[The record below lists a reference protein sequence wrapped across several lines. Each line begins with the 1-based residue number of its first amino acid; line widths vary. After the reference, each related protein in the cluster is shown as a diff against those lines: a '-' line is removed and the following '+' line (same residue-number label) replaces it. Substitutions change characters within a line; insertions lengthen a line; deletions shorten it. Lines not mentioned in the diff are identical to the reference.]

1 MAANPPSLPLFEK
14 IYSKN
19 KTQRVAD
26 VTVLFLLFSLLVYRL
41 LSLQDHG
48 FPWFLAFMCESWFTL
63 NWVIIVTIRWTPL
76 VYKIHPEL
84 LEQRVQELP
93 AVDMFVTTADPV
105 LEPPIITV
113 NTVLSLMALDYP
125 ANKLACYV
133 SDDGCSPLNFYALV
147 EASKLAKLWVPFCKK
162 YNVKVRAPFKYFS
175 DESVMSSGA
184 HNSWQF
190 HQDWKNM
197 KEEYERLRRNIE
209 DAAKKSAGFG
219 FDLTGEFAV
228 FSNTEPRNHPA
239 IVKIIWE
246 NKKGHADEIPHLVY
260 ISREKQSG
268 HPHHYKAGAMNV
280 LTRVSGIMT
289 NAPFML
295 NVDCDMFA
303 NNPQIVRHAMCLLL
317 GSKEKDCAF
326 VQCPQL
332 FYNNP
337 NIGLV
342 VSHEYMSK
350 GIIGIQGP
358 FYIGS
363 GCFHRRKVIYGP
375 WPEDTKND
383 SGRYYN
389 SVMNG
394 KVDDD
399 EILLK
404 EFGNSMELIKSAAH
418 ALKGKIGFSMSPSNS
433 LDAAHQVAGSA
444 YEYGSSWGEK
454 VGWIYGSTAE
464 DILTGLMIHKRGWRS
479 GYCNPN
485 PPAFLGCAPSNSIV
499 AMTQQK
505 RWTTGLLE
513 ILFSK
518 NNPISATLAA
528 NLQFRQC
535 LAYLFFQFWGLRS
548 IPELCYVALPAYCII
563 TDSNFLSKGTGAS
576 SGGHVRDDCGSGA
589 GTANHHYESVL
600 SGEAHNSWQF
610 HQDWKMMKVHNERL
624 RRNIEEAAKKS
635 AAFDLAGEFA
645 VFSNTEPRNH
655 PAVIKIPHL
664 VYISREKQPK
674 HPHHYKAGAMNVP
687 TRVSGL
693 MTNAPFML
701 NEKDCAFAQF
711 PQLYYNYP
719 NNGHVIIHENI
730 VKGIVEIEGPFYE
743 GSGSFHKR
751 KVIYGLRPEDTE
763 NDRRVDNDEMLL
775 KEFGNS
781 KELIKSAA
789 HALKGDTNFPKDLSN
804 SLDVAHRVAGST
816 YEYGSSWGEKNTRCI
831 CICIRSSFR
840 LVVYGSAVEDNLIGL
855 MIHTRGWKSA
865 YCNTDPPA
873 FLGCAPSS
881 SIEAM
886 IQQKRWCT
894 GLTEILF
901 SKNNPISC
909 TLAANLQF
917 RQCLAYLFFQ
927 FWGLCSIPE
936 LCYAALPAN
945 CIITDSNF
953 LPKSSTSD
961 EHDNNVDENASKFIF
976 DESAFFV
983 LGTTVLLVQLV
994 ALSTVLLGLQSPG
1007 RQDSG
1012 LDSTEA
1018 AYEVADCDYDSGTKL
1033 GGLSYIPDL
1042 CYAAL
1047 PAYCIITKSIF
1058 LRELTGLATCSLGLQ
1073 PQADQCDHHHHG
1085 AGGSGVGVGELMCSV
1100 NVVSCFWPFVM
1111 GLFGPPNA

>member
-1 MAANPPSLPLFEK
+1 
-14 IYSKN
+14 
-19 KTQRVAD
+19 
-26 VTVLFLLFSLLVYRL
+26 
-41 LSLQDHG
+41 
-48 FPWFLAFMCESWFTL
+48 
-63 NWVIIVTIRWTPL
+63 
-76 VYKIHPEL
+76 
-84 LEQRVQELP
+84 
-93 AVDMFVTTADPV
+93 
-105 LEPPIITV
+105 
-113 NTVLSLMALDYP
+113 
-125 ANKLACYV
+125 
-133 SDDGCSPLNFYALV
+133 
-147 EASKLAKLWVPFCKK
+147 
-162 YNVKVRAPFKYFS
+162 
-175 DESVMSSGA
+175 
-184 HNSWQF
+184 
-190 HQDWKNM
+190 
-197 KEEYERLRRNIE
+197 
-209 DAAKKSAGFG
+209 
-219 FDLTGEFAV
+219 
-228 FSNTEPRNHPA
+228 
-239 IVKIIWE
+239 
-246 NKKGHADEIPHLVY
+246 
-260 ISREKQSG
+260 
-268 HPHHYKAGAMNV
+268 
-280 LTRVSGIMT
+280 MT
-289 NAPFML
+289 NAPFIL
-295 NVDCDMFA
+295 NVDYHMFA
-303 NNPQIVRHAMCLLL
+303 IN
-317 GSKEKDCAF
+317 S
-326 VQCPQL
+326 QL
-332 FYNNP
+332 VP
-337 NIGLV
+337 
-342 VSHEYMSK
+342 
-350 GIIGIQGP
+350 
-358 FYIGS
+358 
-363 GCFHRRKVIYGP
+363 
-375 WPEDTKND
+375 
-383 SGRYYN
+383 
-389 SVMNG
+389 
-394 KVDDD
+394 
-399 EILLK
+399 
-404 EFGNSMELIKSAAH
+404 
-418 ALKGKIGFSMSPSNS
+418 
-433 LDAAHQVAGSA
+433 
-444 YEYGSSWGEK
+444 
-454 VGWIYGSTAE
+454 
-464 DILTGLMIHKRGWRS
+464 
-479 GYCNPN
+479 
-485 PPAFLGCAPSNSIV
+485 
-499 AMTQQK
+499 
-505 RWTTGLLE
+505 
-513 ILFSK
+513 LFS
-518 NNPISATLAA
+518 PRLSSFVSPRPWISMVSCIYVRALVYHHHHQMDSSRIQ
-528 NLQFRQC
+528 N
-535 LAYLFFQFWGLRS
+535 
-548 IPELCYVALPAYCII
+548 IPR
-563 TDSNFLSKGTGAS
+563 TSRTMGTGAS

-610 HQDWKMMKVHNERL
+610 HQDWKMMKVHKDERL

-701 NEKDCAFAQF
+701 NVDCDMFANNPQLF

-953 LPKSSTSD
+953 LPKFQEPGIYIYVAVFVVYNLYTLSEYIRMGFSISSWHNGSAGAAGRLEHGIARVAITSM
-961 EHDNNVDENASKFIF
+961 FIP
-976 DESAFFV
+976 
-983 LGTTVLLVQLV
+983 GTTMVLMQ
-994 ALSTVLLGLQSPG
+994 
-1007 RQDSG
+1007 
-1012 LDSTEA
+1012 
-1018 AYEVADCDYDSGTKL
+1018 
-1033 GGLSYIPDL
+1033 
-1042 CYAAL
+1042 
-1047 PAYCIITKSIF
+1047 
-1058 LRELTGLATCSLGLQ
+1058 LTGLATCSLGLQ

>member
-1 MAANPPSLPLFEK
+1 MYK
-14 IYSKN
+14 
-19 KTQRVAD
+19 
-26 VTVLFLLFSLLVYRL
+26 
-41 LSLQDHG
+41 
-48 FPWFLAFMCESWFTL
+48 L
-63 NWVIIVTIRWTPL
+63 N
-76 VYKIHPEL
+76 
-84 LEQRVQELP
+84 RVQELP

-219 FDLTGEFAV
+219 FDLTGEFA
-228 FSNTEPRNHPA
+228 
-239 IVKIIWE
+239 
-246 NKKGHADEIPHLVY
+246 
-260 ISREKQSG
+260 
-268 HPHHYKAGAMNV
+268 
-280 LTRVSGIMT
+280 TRVSGIMT

-342 VSHEYMSK
+342 VSHEVSNVSFSS
-350 GIIGIQGP
+350 I
-358 FYIGS
+358 
-363 GCFHRRKVIYGP
+363 GCFHRRKVIYGL

-563 TDSNFLSKGTGAS
+563 TDSNFLSKFHEPGIYIPAAIFVVYNFYTLSEYIRMGFSISSWWNNQSMTRIITMTSWIFGVLNTVLKLLGLSETSFEITKKDLDDHQSSTSIDDYKVDENAGKFIFDESAFFVLGTTVLLVQLAALATSLLGLQSPGGQGSGLAEVLCSVLVVLWFRPFMEGLFRKGKYGIPWSTIYKSAALALLFGTGAS

-610 HQDWKMMKVHNERL
+610 HQDWKMMKEEDERL

-655 PAVIKIPHL
+655 PAVIK
-664 VYISREKQPK
+664 
-674 HPHHYKAGAMNVP
+674 
-687 TRVSGL
+687 
-693 MTNAPFML
+693 
-701 NEKDCAFAQF
+701 EKDCAFAQF

-816 YEYGSSWGEKNTRCI
+816 YE
-831 CICIRSSFR
+831 

-936 LCYAALPAN
+936 LCYAALPAY

-953 LPKSSTSD
+953 LPKFQEPGIYIYVAVFVVYNLYTLSEYIRMGFSISSWHNGSAGAAGRL
-961 EHDNNVDENASKFIF
+961 EHGIAR
-976 DESAFFV
+976 
-983 LGTTVLLVQLV
+983 V
-994 ALSTVLLGLQSPG
+994 AIT
-1007 RQDSG
+1007 R
-1012 LDSTEA
+1012 
-1018 AYEVADCDYDSGTKL
+1018 
-1033 GGLSYIPDL
+1033 GLSYIPDL

-1058 LRELTGLATCSLGLQ
+1058 LRECHTQALRVTRHSTTMVLMQLTGLATCSLGLQ